1 MDFNLT
7 AEEETFRGEVRE
19 FLAENF
25 PPDEERE
32 PGFMGEWWKKIR
44 EKRWI
49 GFSWPE
55 EVTGGGAS
63 LMKQV
68 ILKEEML
75 AARAPMLGSDY
86 TGLHWVGPA
95 IIQFG
100 SDKQKAEYIPE
111 ILDSRSIWCT
121 GYSEPDVGSDLA
133 SLQCKAK
140 RDGDEYIINGQK
152 IWTSLAHFAQRIFL
166 MVRTDTTGES
176 KHDGITCLLVPM
188 DSPGIEVRPIKNMS
202 TGGMA
207 HMLNE
212 VFFTDVRVPEKY
224 RLGEEGQGWEIVCS
238 ALQSER
244 SGITEVNRH
253 ATALE
258 DLIDLAGRSLRNG
271 KPALEDASVRRKLGS
286 FEARIEAMRL
296 NGIRALTSQ
305 LRGDL
310 HQSQASI
317 NKLHNCD
324 LLVEV
329 SDLAMQLLGCSAPY
343 VAGSEAAIDDGRWQ
357 VGSLS
362 WPATVVGGGTPN
374 IQKNIIAER
383 FLGLP
388 KD

>member
-1 MDFNLT
+1 MDFNLSP
-7 AEEETFRGEVRE
+7 EEEAFREEVRQ
-19 FLAENF
+19 FLAENL
-25 PPDEERE
+25 PPDEERD
-32 PGFMGEWWKKIR
+32 PGFILGWWKKIR

-49 GFSWPE
+49 GFAWPAA
-55 EVTGGGAS
+55 VTGGDAT
-63 LMKQV
+63 LMQQF
-68 ILKEEML
+68 ILKDEMFK
-75 AARAPMLGSDY
+75 ARAPMLGSDY

-100 SDKQKAEYIPE
+100 SDEQKTEYIPE
-111 ILDSRSIWCT
+111 ILDSRSVWCT

-133 SLQCKAK
+133 SLQCRAV
-140 RDGDEYIINGQK
+140 RDGSEYVVNGQK
-152 IWTSLAHFAQRIFL
+152 IWTTLAHVAQRIFL

-188 DSPGIEVRPIKNMS
+188 DTPGIEVRPIKSMS
-202 TGGMA
+202 AGGMA

-212 VFFTDVRVPEKY
+212 VFFTDVRVPEGY
-224 RLGEEGQGWEIVCS
+224 RLGAEGQGWEIICS

-253 ATALE
+253 ASALE
-258 DLIDLAGRSLRNG
+258 DLTGLAGRSRRNG
-271 KPALEDASVRRKLGS
+271 KPALEDSQVRRKLGS

-296 NGIRALTSQ
+296 NGVRALTSQ

-310 HQSQASI
+310 HPSQASV

-324 LLVEV
+324 LLVEM
-329 SDLAMQLLGCSAPY
+329 SDLSMQLLGCAAPY
-343 VAGSEAAIDDGRWQ
+343 VAGSEAAIDGGRWQ
-357 VGSLS
+357 MGALS

>member
-7 AEEETFRGEVRE
+7 AEEEAFRQEVRQ
-19 FLAENF
+19 FLADKL
-25 PPDEERE
+25 PPAEERGD
-32 PGFMGEWWKKIR
+32 GFIWEWWKSIR

-49 GFSWPE
+49 GFSWPT
-55 EVTGGGAS
+55 EVGGGGAS
-63 LMKQV
+63 IMQQF
-68 ILKEEML
+68 ILKEEL
-75 AARAPMLGSDY
+75 LKARAPLLGSDY
-86 TGLHWVGPA
+86 TGIHWVGPA

-100 SDKQKAEYIPE
+100 SDEQKAEYIPE
-111 ILDSRSIWCT
+111 ILDSKSIWCT

-133 SLQCKAK
+133 SLQCRAV
-140 RDGDEYIINGQK
+140 RDGDEYVVNGQK
-152 IWTSLAHFAQRIFL
+152 IWTTLAHLARRIFL
-166 MVRTDTTGES
+166 MVRTDTKGES
-176 KHDGITCLLVPM
+176 KHDGISCLLVPM
-188 DSPGIEVRPIKNMS
+188 DTPGIDVRPIKAMT

-212 VFFTDVRVPEKY
+212 VFFTDVRVPEKF
-224 RLGEEGQGWEIVCS
+224 RLGAEGQGWEIVCS

-244 SGITEVNRH
+244 SGISEVNRH
-253 ATALE
+253 ESALE
-258 DLIDLAGRSLRNG
+258 DLTDLARRSQRGG
-271 KPALEDASVRRKLGS
+271 KPAIEDGQVRQTLGS

-296 NGIRALTSQ
+296 NGMRALTSQ

-310 HQSQASI
+310 HPSQASI

-324 LLVEV
+324 LLVEM

-343 VAGSEAAIDDGRWQ
+343 VSGSDAVIDGGRWQ
-357 VGSLS
+357 NGALS

-374 IQKNIIAER
+374 VQRNIIAER